1 MSRAILIKAL
11 CAILLL
17 VAAPATATAQE
28 SGEGNDQGGGGGDL
42 PQWARVRLQFA
53 NGDRLTPVAILLDV
67 NGGTGF
73 DPAGARFLDLGDP
86 VETRDENKLDLGGLF
101 GKLGLGQETTSS
113 EFRGAERAG
122 DVYVIGE
129 FLVVEP
135 LPGTDGAALATGI
148 KTTVIANQGVSFLI
162 GGIYGSVEEQSAK
175 VPFLRDIPLLG
186 TMFRT
191 RVGDA
196 HVKNRSL
203 LILVTPH
210 LIKLD

>member
-17 VAAPATATAQE
+17 FAAPATAQE
-28 SGEGNDQGGGGGDL
+28 SGQGNDQGGGGGDL

-86 VETRDENKLDLGGLF
+86 VETRDENTLDLGGLF

-113 EFRGAERAG
+113 EFEGAVRFG
-122 DVYVIGE
+122 DVFVIGD
-129 FLVVEP
+129 FLMVEP
-135 LPGTDGAALATGI
+135 LPSIDGAALATSI
-148 KTTVIANQGVSFLI
+148 KTTVVANQGVSFVI
-162 GGIYGSVEEQSAK
+162 GGIYGSVDEQADK
-175 VPFLRDIPLLG
+175 VPVLGDIPLLG

-196 HVKNRSL
+196 YRKNRSL

-210 LIKLD
+210 LINLD